1 MAIRTS
7 DLEWR
12 SATGRVRAAAGPG
25 LGVACLLAIAA
36 SFSFAGEA
44 PAPGGPRYGLGLT
57 ALAATGLGP
66 MSEDLNRHPGFG
78 LAVQAYLPAGPH
90 LEVRPAFEWTGYR
103 VNPYNVAARLLAS
116 ALGASY
122 EETRV
127 VFRTYRLGCDGVV
140 YFRERY
146 RGPFLTAGVG
156 VQLSQLYVEDV
167 VRYEGESDVRGVD
180 ASSVTT
186 GLWLGGGVGYQWQAG
201 NVELRVSRA
210 PYRYAVGRSANG
222 GHMDATF
229 EPQQGWALHLMFGVR
244 SRPRGPSSAPTNG
257 S

>member
-1 MAIRTS
+1 MTIRTS
-7 DLEWR
+7 EPRWR
-12 SATGRVRAAAGPG
+12 STTGQVRA
-25 LGVACLLAIAA
+25 VAVPPLRVVCMLAIATG
-36 SFSFAGEA
+36 FSFAGEA
-44 PAPGGPRYGLGLT
+44 PSTGGPRYGLGLT

-66 MSEDLNRHPGFG
+66 MSGDLNHHPGFG
-78 LAVQAYLPAGPH
+78 LAVQAYVPAGSC

-103 VNPYNVAARLLAS
+103 VNPYNLAARLLAS

-146 RGPFLTAGVG
+146 RGPFLTGGVG

-186 GLWLGGGVGYQWQAG
+186 GLWLGGGVGYQWEAG

-210 PYRYAVGRSANG
+210 PYRYAVGRSADG

-229 EPQQGWALHLMFGVR
+229 EPQPGWALHLMFGVR